1 MKSAAAPISL
11 EHAAHCAPLSAEA
24 CAQILDAQPTALLV
38 ADASGE
44 VLYANRRASEILGVA
59 IEELVQHPIALALA
73 PVEELARIVAEA
85 EQDDLR
91 ASLTLDS
98 GVGPGRELGIQLAAL
113 PADAAGAGALA
124 VVFQDIDH
132 YQRLR
137 TDRDRLLKL
146 ATVGE
151 VLPSILHELK
161 NPLASVTSAVE
172 LLVEEAEPG
181 PLRDDLHAILT
192 EVRRMRLGF
201 DGIGVVSRDL
211 ATSSWNAI
219 DLALRHTAQILKA
232 RAQQDGIALHSDVSD
247 LPLLALDASVV
258 RAIAFNL
265 LSNALHACGSGD
277 EVRLGARLEEEGRV
291 LAFEVRDG
299 GSGMD
304 DETLRSCTE
313 LFFTTKS
320 SGSGIGLAL
329 CKSTLEAAGGTLE
342 IDSELGAGTTA
353 RVRVPLPSAE
363 DNQGTRRDG

>member
-1 MKSAAAPISL
+1 MSTQIAPI
-11 EHAAHCAPLSAEA
+11 EAASVDASALLSPEA
-24 CAQILDAQPTALLV
+24 CAQILAAQPTALLV
-38 ADASGE
+38 ANSAGRI
-44 VLYANRRASEILGVA
+44 LYANQRASEILGVA
-59 IEELVQHPIALALA
+59 VTKLVALGIDEVLA
-73 PVEELARIVAEA
+73 PVEELRRIVDEA

-91 ASLTLDS
+91 ASIA
-98 GVGPGRELGIQLAAL
+98 VGAGEASRELGIQLAAL
-113 PADAAGAGALA
+113 PTEAVGTDATA

-137 TDRDRLLKL
+137 QDRDRLLKL

-161 NPLASVTSAVE
+161 NPLASVTNAME

-181 PLRDDLHAILT
+181 PLRDELHAVLT
-192 EVRRMRLGF
+192 EVRRMCLGF

-211 ATSSWNAI
+211 AASSYSAI

-232 RAQQDGIALHSDVSD
+232 RAQQDGIRLHCEVPD
-247 LPLLALDASVV
+247 LPLLPLDPSVV

-265 LSNALHACGSGD
+265 LNNALHACGAGD
-277 EVRLGARLEEEGRV
+277 EVRVVSGLEEDGRV
-291 LAFEVRDG
+291 FAFEVRDG
-299 GSGMD
+299 GRGMD
-304 DETLRSCTE
+304 AETLHCCTE

-342 IDSELGAGTTA
+342 ISSELGTGTTA
-353 RVRVPLPSAE
+353 RVRVPLPSA
-363 DNQGTRRDG
+363 DDHQGTRREG